1 MKDFNDSIK
10 YANISRRSFLKGA
23 LAVGGALAL
32 AGCQP
37 ETVTNTVTVTDT
49 KTVTVTDTKTVVN
62 TVVNTVTN
70 TVTVTESAPIA
81 PTPDQPVQNMITSP
95 STIIPQYTICEGCN
109 LCMIACSFKH
119 GGNADLQYANIQ
131 VYGIDIKGGMV
142 DIPVLCMHC
151 NDTPCLAACPP
162 KVNAISVD
170 EVTGALKIDHDK
182 CTLCELC
189 IEACNKDRTGTL
201 RLSREGDKV
210 LGLCDL
216 CDGNPECV
224 QICPGNVLRIQPKTL
239 PGEHWAQ
246 KPWEI
251 AEDVWKVL
259 YR

>member
-1 MKDFNDSIK
+1 MKINDSIK
-10 YANISRRSFLKGA
+10 YASISRRSFLKGA

-70 TVTVTESAPIA
+70 TVTVTEPTV

-95 STIIPQYTICEGCN
+95 KTIIPQYTKCEGCN
-109 LCMIACSFKH
+109 LCSIACSFKH
-119 GGNADLQYANIQ
+119 GGFSDLQYANIQ

-142 DIPVLCMHC
+142 DIPILCMHC
-151 NDTPCLAACPP
+151 NDAPCMAACPP

-189 IEACNKDRTGTL
+189 IEACDADRTGTL

-210 LGLCDL
+210 LGMCDL

-224 QICPGNVLRIQPKTL
+224 QICPVDILYIENKSVDGKW
-239 PGEHWAQ
+239 WAR
-246 KPWEI
+246 KPWEV